1 MEERSDAR
9 ALQSTPGAICSACQL
24 AGPRR
29 GRYPFTPPLS
39 EAAPLPAAAQ
49 DSNLLKLTSRP
60 PDAIPGYR
68 LERLVGKGGMG
79 EVHRAVQLSLGRIV
93 AVKLLARELAEDPT
107 FVMRFDKEAAAL
119 AALSHPN
126 VVAIVDK
133 GKAESTYYLVMEYVD
148 GPSLR
153 EVSKSPMLDISG
165 ALRII
170 MEICRA
176 IDYAHNRGVIHRD
189 LKPENILFDEQA
201 GGIPKVTDF
210 GLATFFEHTNH
221 TKRFDVTQTHVS
233 MGTLSYMAPE
243 QRVDAKNADH
253 RADIYSLGV
262 LLYELLVGEVPVGNF
277 DPPSQKRP
285 GVDKRIDGI
294 VSRCLK
300 TNPADRYQRVSELMT
315 DLEPFAPV
323 TFSQLPRKI
332 SRVEQVK
339 LQIRRAARRTL
350 RVAEALA
357 LLAALAILS
366 LSWARHHW
374 KPAPPLPTG
383 MLLTQPDL
391 RVEATFTSPGRIADT
406 SNARRVVMG
415 EGLDTIPIIAYG
427 RPVRLEGRTLRFDA
441 PEEMENEVGR
451 AQLDI
456 VDKDGIAALFTAE
469 VVVAPRSLGTWQMLR
484 DTVLG
489 RNRNPQAA
497 LVLLGTPGRYVAA
510 ILSGDGSPV
519 TFEWALGERRGTM
532 LGPASPPDG
541 RASMRLLVDR
551 AGQLTAFFGTDGE
564 QIPIG
569 APLYLGT
576 DWKRHFGAPP
586 APQLGCVDA
595 QCAFR
600 QVGYEIGREPPD
612 VPEPMVLEAA
622 PAPRPSKSMGHGGAR
637 KTKAAPK
644 PSKQAKR

>member
-1 MEERSDAR
+1 VS
-9 ALQSTPGAICSACQL
+9 S
-24 AGPRR
+24 
-29 GRYPFTPPLS
+29 
-39 EAAPLPAAAQ
+39 AAAS
-49 DSNLLKLTSRP
+49 DSLLKLTSRP

-79 EVHRAVQLSLGRIV
+79 EVHRAVQLSLGRVV

-107 FVMRFDKEAAAL
+107 FVARFDKEAAAL
-119 AALSHPN
+119 ASLSHPN

-133 GKAESTYYLVMEYVD
+133 GKAGDTYYLVMEYVD

-153 EVSKSPMLDISG
+153 EVSKSPMLDLSSS
-165 ALRII
+165 LRII
-170 MEICRA
+170 MEISRA

-210 GLATFFEHTNH
+210 GLATFFETTPH

-262 LLYELLVGEVPVGNF
+262 LLYELLAGEVPIGNF

-285 GVDKRIDGI
+285 GVDKRIDAI

-323 TFSQLPRKI
+323 NFSQLPRKV

-339 LQIRRAARRTL
+339 LQVRRAARRTL
-350 RVAEALA
+350 RVAEAVVLVCA
-357 LLAALAILS
+357 LGVLGLT
-366 LSWARHHW
+366 WARSHW
-374 KPAPPLPTG
+374 KPPPPMATG
-383 MLLTQPDL
+383 VALTQPDL
-391 RVEATFTSPGRIADT
+391 RVEATFPSPGRIVDT
-406 SNARRVVMG
+406 SNARRVVVG
-415 EGLDTIPIIAYG
+415 EGLDVIPIIAYG
-427 RPVRLEGRTLRFDA
+427 RPVTLEGRTLHFDA
-441 PEEMENEVGR
+441 PREQEAEVGR

-469 VVVAPRSLGTWQMLR
+469 VSVQPRSLGTWQMLR

-489 RNRNPQAA
+489 RNRTPQAA

-510 ILSGDGSPV
+510 ILSGDGAPV
-519 TFEWALGERRGTM
+519 SFEWSLGERHGTM
-532 LGPASPPDG
+532 LGPPSPPDG
-541 RASMRLLVDR
+541 KASMRLLMDR
-551 AGQLTAFFGTDGE
+551 AGQLTAFFGTEGE
-564 QIPIG
+564 QTPIG

-612 VPEPMVLEAA
+612 VPEPLVLEAGFVKTSRA
-622 PAPRPSKSMGHGGAR
+622 MAHGSVHR
-637 KTKAAPK
+637 SKAAPK

>member
-1 MEERSDAR
+1 M
-9 ALQSTPGAICSACQL
+9 PSACSVSRRTRRL
-24 AGPRR
+24 AASQR
-29 GRYPFTPPLS
+29 GGYPFR
-39 EAAPLPAAAQ
+39 LPDPVSVAIS
-49 DSNLLKLTSRP
+49 DSVIKLTSRP

-107 FVMRFDKEAAAL
+107 FVARFDKEAAAL

-133 GKAESTYYLVMEYVD
+133 GKAGDTYYLVMEYVD

-153 EVSKSPMLDISG
+153 EVIKSPMLDISG

-170 MEICRA
+170 MEIARA

-210 GLATFFEHTNH
+210 GLATFFEHTNQ

-285 GVDKRIDGI
+285 GVDKRIDAI

-323 TFSQLPRKI
+323 AFSQLPRKI

-339 LQIRRAARRTL
+339 LQVRRAARRTL

-357 LLAALAILS
+357 LLCALTVLGLA
-366 LSWARHHW
+366 WARQHW
-374 KPAPPLPTG
+374 KPAPPMPTG
-383 MLLTQPDL
+383 AALTQPDL

-406 SNARRVVMG
+406 SNARRVVVG

-427 RPVRLEGRTLRFDA
+427 RPVTLQGRTLHFDA
-441 PEEMENEVGR
+441 PRELEADVGR

-469 VVVAPRSLGTWQMLR
+469 VIVAPRSLGTWQMLW

-532 LGPASPPDG
+532 LGPPSPPDG

-564 QIPIG
+564 QTPIG

-576 DWKRHFGAPP
+576 DWKRNFGAPP

-595 QCAFR
+595 QCSFR

-612 VPEPMVLEAA
+612 VPEPLALEAT
-622 PAPRPSKSMGHGGAR
+622 PAQHSRLLAHSGTR
-637 KTKAAPK
+637 KGK
-644 PSKQAKR
+644 PAQKPPKQAKR

>member
-1 MEERSDAR
+1 LSDNGTN
-9 ALQSTPGAICSACQL
+9 SGI
-24 AGPRR
+24 
-29 GRYPFTPPLS
+29 
-39 EAAPLPAAAQ
+39 
-49 DSNLLKLTSRP
+49 LKLTSRP

-79 EVHRAVQLSLGRIV
+79 EVHQAVQLSLGRVV
-93 AVKLLARELAEDPT
+93 ALKLLARELADDPT
-107 FVMRFDKEAAAL
+107 FVARFDKEAAAL
-119 AALSHPN
+119 AALNHPN

-133 GKAESTYYLVMEYVD
+133 GKADNTYYLVMEFVD

-153 EVSKSPMLDISG
+153 EVSKSPLLDISG

-170 MEICRA
+170 MEISRA

-210 GLATFFEHTNH
+210 GLATFFESTPH

-277 DPPSQKRP
+277 DPPSHKRP
-285 GVDKRIDGI
+285 GVDRRIDAI
-294 VSRCLK
+294 VARCLK
-300 TNPADRYQRVSELMT
+300 TNPDDRYQRVSELMA

-323 TFSQLPRKI
+323 TFSQLPRRV

-339 LQIRRAARRTL
+339 LQIRRTVRRTL
-350 RVAEALA
+350 RVSEAVA
-357 LLAALAILS
+357 LVAAVAVLGLV
-366 LSWARHHW
+366 WARSHW
-374 KPAPPLPTG
+374 KPPPPTDAG
-383 MLLTQPDL
+383 VALTQPDL
-391 RVEATFTSPGRIADT
+391 RVQATFTSPGRIADT
-406 SNARRVVMG
+406 SNARRVVVG
-415 EGLDTIPIIAYG
+415 EGLDAIPIIAYG
-427 RPVRLEGRTLRFDA
+427 RPLAQDGRTLRFDV
-441 PEEMENEVGR
+441 PRDEEAEVGR

-469 VVVAPRSLGTWQMLR
+469 LTVAPRPLGTWAVLR
-484 DTVLG
+484 DLVLG
-489 RNRNPQAA
+489 RNRVPEGA

-519 TFEWALGERRGTM
+519 AFEWALGERRGTM
-532 LGPASPPDG
+532 LGPPSPQDG
-541 RASMRLLVDR
+541 RALVRLVVDR
-551 AGQLTAFFGTDGE
+551 AGQLTAFYGADGD
-564 QIPIG
+564 QHPIG

-576 DWKRHFGAPP
+576 DWKRHFGAAP
-586 APQLGCVDA
+586 APQLGCIDA
-595 QCAFR
+595 VCTFR

-612 VPEPMVLEAA
+612 VPEPLVLDSASSRVTRTAA
-622 PAPRPSKSMGHGGAR
+622 KNPVK
-637 KTKAAPK
+637 KTKPAPK
-644 PSKQAKR
+644 PPKQAKR

>member
-1 MEERSDAR
+1 MSAPASD
-9 ALQSTPGAICSACQL
+9 S
-24 AGPRR
+24 
-29 GRYPFTPPLS
+29 
-39 EAAPLPAAAQ
+39 
-49 DSNLLKLTSRP
+49 LLKLTSRP

-79 EVHRAVQLSLGRIV
+79 EVHRAVQLSLGRVV

-107 FVMRFDKEAAAL
+107 FVARFDKEAAAL
-119 AALSHPN
+119 ASLSHPN

-133 GKAESTYYLVMEYVD
+133 GKADNTYYLVMEYVD

-153 EVSKSPMLDISG
+153 EVAKSPMLDISG

-170 MEICRA
+170 MEISRA

-210 GLATFFEHTNH
+210 GLATFFETTPH

-262 LLYELLVGEVPVGNF
+262 LLYELLVGEVPLGNF

-285 GVDKRIDGI
+285 GVDKRIDAI

-323 TFSQLPRKI
+323 TFSQLPRKT

-339 LQIRRAARRTL
+339 LRVKRAARRTL
-350 RVAEALA
+350 RVTEALA
-357 LLAALAILS
+357 LLAAASVLGLA
-366 LSWARHHW
+366 WARMHW
-374 KPAPPLPTG
+374 KPSPPMPAG
-383 MLLTQPDL
+383 AALTQPDL

-406 SNARRVVMG
+406 SNARRVVVG

-427 RPVRLEGRTLRFDA
+427 RPVTLEGRTLHFESPR
-441 PEEMENEVGR
+441 EEEAEVGR

-469 VVVAPRSLGTWQMLR
+469 VSVAPRPLSTWQMLK

-510 ILSGDGSPV
+510 ILSGDGEPV

-532 LGPASPPDG
+532 LGPPSPSDG
-541 RASMRLLVDR
+541 KASMRLLVDR

-564 QIPIG
+564 QTPIG

-586 APQLGCVDA
+586 APQLGCLDA
-595 QCAFR
+595 ECSFR

-612 VPEPMVLEAA
+612 VPEPMVLQAG
-622 PAPRPSKSMGHGGAR
+622 PARASRVAVRTTMH
-637 KTKAAPK
+637 KTKPAPK
-644 PSKQAKR
+644 PSKQAKS

>member
-1 MEERSDAR
+1 MS
-9 ALQSTPGAICSACQL
+9 S
-24 AGPRR
+24 
-29 GRYPFTPPLS
+29 
-39 EAAPLPAAAQ
+39 AAAS
-49 DSNLLKLTSRP
+49 DSLIKLTSRP

-79 EVHRAVQLSLGRIV
+79 EVHRAVQLSLGRVV

-107 FVMRFDKEAAAL
+107 FVARFDKEAAAL
-119 AALSHPN
+119 ASLSHPN

-133 GKAESTYYLVMEYVD
+133 GKAGDTYYLVMEYVD

-170 MEICRA
+170 MEISRA

-210 GLATFFEHTNH
+210 GLATFFETTPH

-262 LLYELLVGEVPVGNF
+262 LLYELLVGEVPIGNF

-285 GVDKRIDGI
+285 GVDKRIDAI

-323 TFSQLPRKI
+323 TFSQLPRKV

-339 LQIRRAARRTL
+339 LQVRRAARRTF
-350 RVAEALA
+350 RVAEAAA
-357 LLAALAILS
+357 LLCAATVLFLA
-366 LSWARHHW
+366 WARTHW
-374 KPAPPLPTG
+374 KPPAPLPTG
-383 MLLTQPDL
+383 AALTQPDL
-391 RVEATFTSPGRIADT
+391 RVEATFTSPGRIVDT
-406 SNARRVVMG
+406 SNARRVVVG
-415 EGLDTIPIIAYG
+415 EGLDAIPIIAYG
-427 RPVRLEGRTLRFDA
+427 RPVTLEGRTVRFNA
-441 PEEMENEVGR
+441 PRELESDVGR

-469 VVVAPRSLGTWQMLR
+469 VSVVPRSLGTWQVLR

-489 RNRNPQAA
+489 RSRNPQAA
-497 LVLLGTPGRYVAA
+497 LVLLGTPGRYVTA

-532 LGPASPPDG
+532 LGPPSPADG

-551 AGQLTAFFGTDGE
+551 AGQLTAFYGTDGE
-564 QIPIG
+564 QTPIG

-595 QCAFR
+595 QCTFR

-612 VPEPMVLEAA
+612 VPEPMVLDAA
-622 PAPRPSKSMGHGGAR
+622 PPQRPTRQAAHTVR
-637 KTKAAPK
+637 KNKPAPK

>member
-1 MEERSDAR
+1 VVSLSDN
-9 ALQSTPGAICSACQL
+9 GHDEI
-24 AGPRR
+24 
-29 GRYPFTPPLS
+29 
-39 EAAPLPAAAQ
+39 
-49 DSNLLKLTSRP
+49 LKLTSRP

-79 EVHRAVQLSLGRIV
+79 EVHRAVQLSLGRVV
-93 AVKLLARELAEDPT
+93 AVKLLARELADDPT
-107 FVMRFDKEAAAL
+107 FVARFDKEAAAL
-119 AALSHPN
+119 ASLNHPN

-133 GKAESTYYLVMEYVD
+133 GKADNTYYLVMEYVD

-153 EVSKSPMLDISG
+153 EVSKSPVLDISG
-165 ALRII
+165 ALRIL
-170 MEICRA
+170 MEIARA

-210 GLATFFEHTNH
+210 GLATFFETTPH

-262 LLYELLVGEVPVGNF
+262 LLYELLVGEVPLGNF

-285 GVDKRIDGI
+285 GVDKRIDAI

-300 TNPADRYQRVSELMT
+300 TNPADRYQRVAELMV

-323 TFSQLPRKI
+323 TFSQIPRRV

-339 LQIRRAARRTL
+339 LQIRRTVRRTV
-350 RVAEALA
+350 RVTEALA
-357 LLAALAILS
+357 LVAAVTVLGLA
-366 LSWARHHW
+366 WARSHW
-374 KPAPPLPTG
+374 KPAPSPPPG
-383 MLLTQPDL
+383 SALTQPDL
-391 RVEATFTSPGRIADT
+391 RVQATFTSPGRIADT
-406 SNARRVVMG
+406 SNAKRVVVG
-415 EGLDTIPIIAYG
+415 EGLDAIPIIAYG
-427 RPVRLEGRTLRFDA
+427 RPVVQEGRTLRFEA
-441 PEEMENEVGR
+441 PVDDEAEVGR

-469 VVVAPRSLGTWQMLR
+469 VSVTPRPLGTWQMLR

-489 RNRNPQAA
+489 RHRNPEAA
-497 LVLLGTPGRYVAA
+497 LVLLGTTGRYVAA
-510 ILSGDGSPV
+510 VLSGDGSPV
-519 TFEWALGERRGTM
+519 AFEWALGEKRGTM
-532 LGPASPPDG
+532 LGPPSPTDG
-541 RASMRLLVDR
+541 KAQMRLVVDR
-551 AGQLTAFFGTDGE
+551 AGQLTAYFGADGE
-564 QIPIG
+564 QHPIG

-576 DWKRHFGAPP
+576 DWKKNFGTSP
-586 APQLGCVDA
+586 APQLGCIDA
-595 QCAFR
+595 VCTFR

-612 VPEPMVLEAA
+612 VPEPMVLDSAPSRPGRPTA
-622 PAPRPSKSMGHGGAR
+622 KSTTRKTTKPAP
-637 KTKAAPK
+637 KT
-644 PSKQAKR
+644 SKQAKR

>member
-1 MEERSDAR
+1 M
-9 ALQSTPGAICSACQL
+9 PSACSVSRGTRQL
-24 AGPRR
+24 AASRR
-29 GRYPFTPPLS
+29 GRYPFQSPPLS
-39 EAAPLPAAAQ
+39 AAAS
-49 DSNLLKLTSRP
+49 DSILKLTSRP

-79 EVHRAVQLSLGRIV
+79 EVHRAVQLSLGRVV

-107 FVMRFDKEAAAL
+107 FVARFDKEAAAL
-119 AALSHPN
+119 ASLSHPN

-133 GKAESTYYLVMEYVD
+133 GKAGDTYYLVMEYVD

-170 MEICRA
+170 MEISRA

-210 GLATFFEHTNH
+210 GLATFFETTPH

-262 LLYELLVGEVPVGNF
+262 LLYELLVGEVPIGNF

-285 GVDKRIDGI
+285 GVDKRIDAI

-323 TFSQLPRKI
+323 TFSQLPRKV

-339 LQIRRAARRTL
+339 LQVRRAARRTL
-350 RVAEALA
+350 RVAEAVA
-357 LLAALAILS
+357 LLCAATVLFLA
-366 LSWARHHW
+366 WARTHW
-374 KPAPPLPTG
+374 RPPPPLPTG
-383 MLLTQPDL
+383 ASLTQPDL
-391 RVEATFTSPGRIADT
+391 RVEATFTSPGRIVDT
-406 SNARRVVMG
+406 SNSRRVVVG
-415 EGLDTIPIIAYG
+415 EGMDAIPIIAYG
-427 RPVRLEGRTLRFDA
+427 RPVTMEGRTVRFDA
-441 PEEMENEVGR
+441 PRELETDIGR

-469 VVVAPRSLGTWQMLR
+469 VSVVPRSLGTWQMLR

-532 LGPASPPDG
+532 LGPPSPQDG

-564 QIPIG
+564 QTPIG

-595 QCAFR
+595 QCTFR
-600 QVGYEIGREPPD
+600 QVGYEISREPPD
-612 VPEPMVLEAA
+612 VPEPLVLQSA
-622 PAPRPSKSMGHGGAR
+622 PQRPSRPVAHSSVRKS
-637 KTKAAPK
+637 KPAPK